1 MYGQTESNGPFLE
14 TFTTDSV
21 ELQTETI
28 GRPIPHAEVKIVD
41 VMTLATQPINTVGEI
56 WVRGFMT
63 MSGYYGQPEAT
74 AAALT
79 GDGWLRTGDLGS
91 MDENGY
97 FKITGRLKEMIVR
110 AGMNL
115 FPKEIEDVIFDHP
128 VVAQV
133 AVLGLAD
140 ETWGEI
146 VGAVVMAKP
155 GNSLSADDL
164 YSYCRK
170 NLSPQKAPERWFF
183 TDQYPMTATGKIQK
197 NVLLTWIDEGKIKPV
212 EWERPARRSSIG

>member
-1 MYGQTESNGPFLE
+1 
-14 TFTTDSV
+14 
-21 ELQTETI
+21 
-28 GRPIPHAEVKIVD
+28 
-41 VMTLATQPINTVGEI
+41 
-56 WVRGFMT
+56 
-63 MSGYYGQPEAT
+63 
-74 AAALT
+74 
-79 GDGWLRTGDLGS
+79 
-91 MDENGY
+91 
-97 FKITGRLKEMIVR
+97 MIVR